1 MSSASWGLPELVF
14 TRGAHDDMRKL
25 PEPIRVAVANTVG
38 RLTLEP
44 RRVGLPLLGRL
55 RGRWSARVGNYRI
68 VYTIEGSSEH
78 ERIVVRAVRHRSIA
92 YGRRRRRP

>member
-1 MSSASWGLPELVF
+1 MGLPELVF
-14 TRGAHDDMRKL
+14 TRGAHEDIRQL
-25 PEPIRVAVANTVG
+25 REPLRAAVGNTLEALAV
-38 RLTLEP
+38 EP
-44 RRVGLPLLGRL
+44 RRVGVPLLGRL

-78 ERIVVRAVRHRSIA
+78 ERVVVRAVRHRSIA

>member
-1 MSSASWGLPELVF
+1 MPELVF
-14 TRGAHDDMRKL
+14 TRGAHEDVRKL
-25 PEPIRVAVANTVG
+25 PQPLRVAVANTLEALAV
-38 RLTLEP
+38 EP
-44 RRVGLPLLGRL
+44 RRVGVPLLGRL

-78 ERIVVRAVRHRSIA
+78 QRVVVRAVRHRSIA

>member
-1 MSSASWGLPELVF
+1 LPELVL
-14 TRGAHDDMRKL
+14 TRSAYDDLRKL
-25 PEPIRVAVANTVG
+25 PEPMRVAVANTLE
-38 RLTLEP
+38 RLTRES
-44 RRVGLPLLGRL
+44 RRVGMPLLGRL

-78 ERIVVRAVRHRSIA
+78 ERIIVRAARHRSIA